1 MMGYEQLLAES
12 RKLLRTAIES
22 RFRGDL
28 HANKVRAQA
37 YADGYT
43 RALLDAGLLE
53 RGELLLL
60 VSETRAEVEAE
71 PPRERLA
78 AAS

>member
-1 MMGYEQLLAES
+1 MGYEELVAEA
-12 RKLLRTAIES
+12 RKLLRAAIAA

-37 YADGYT
+37 YADGYL
-43 RALLDAGLLE
+43 RALGDAGLLDRAE
-53 RGELLLL
+53 SLLL
-60 VSETRAEVEAE
+60 VTEIRAEVETE
-71 PPRERLA
+71 PLRQRIA

>member
-1 MMGYEQLLAES
+1 MGYEELLAEA
-12 RKLLRTAIES
+12 RKLLRVAIEA

-43 RALLDAGLLE
+43 RALLDAGLLD

-60 VSETRAEVEAE
+60 VSETRAEVAE
-71 PPRERLA
+71 QPAPDRLA